1 MLANMTAKRG
11 DALRVP
17 RTEETMLL
25 LAGARE
31 ALAQEGLADLSVAA
45 VIREALRRLARGGTA
60 SAVESA
66 PVEIETVYEVGARDL
81 IYEKDPV

>member
-1 MLANMTAKRG
+1 MAAKRG

-17 RTEETMLL
+17 RTEETTLL

-45 VIREALRRLARGGTA
+45 VIREALRRLARGTA
-60 SAVESA
+60 SAVEPA
-66 PVEIETVYEVGARDL
+66 PVEIETVYAVGARDL